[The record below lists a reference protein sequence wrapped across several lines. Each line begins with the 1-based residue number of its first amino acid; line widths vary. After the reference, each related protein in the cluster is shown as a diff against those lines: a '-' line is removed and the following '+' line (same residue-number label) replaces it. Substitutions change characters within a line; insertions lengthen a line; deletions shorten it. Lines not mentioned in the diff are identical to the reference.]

1 MTSQLLNY
9 VFRNQIEY
17 ENGMIKLIDL
27 SQYFINEAHYW
38 RIPTGSKLL
47 SYGGTL
53 EWSYQYF
60 SRYNSPTAHDD
71 VIITSPGSSGT
82 IGYRFD
88 KIGPAE
94 RENKRALQLR
104 CENSFINIGFEI

>member
-1 MTSQLLNY
+1 
-9 VFRNQIEY
+9 
-17 ENGMIKLIDL
+17 MIKLIDL
-27 SQYFINEAHYW
+27 SQYFINAAHYW

-53 EWSYQYF
+53 EWSYQYV

-71 VIITSPGSSGT
+71 VIITSSMGT

-104 CENSFINIGFEI
+104 CEILFSDKYRFKT

>member
-1 MTSQLLNY
+1 
-9 VFRNQIEY
+9 
-17 ENGMIKLIDL
+17 MIKLIDL
-27 SQYFINEAHYW
+27 SQYFINAAHYW

-53 EWSYQYF
+53 EWSYQYV

-71 VIITSPGSSGT
+71 VIITSSMGT
-82 IGYRFD
+82 IGYRFN

-104 CENSFINIGFEI
+104 CEILFSDKYRFKT